1 MGYNILIVD
10 DSATTR
16 AMIRRALQLAQLPI
30 GQLYDAAN
38 GADALDILTC
48 LKVDLVLADLHMPQM
63 TGAEMT
69 QRMRADPTLHD
80 TPVIVISAEPSDQK
94 LESLKKDG
102 VQACIRKPF
111 TPEAVRDT
119 IVRIIGGPCHA

>member
-16 AMIRRALQLAQLPI
+16 AMIKRTLVLAQVPI
-30 GQLYDAAN
+30 GQLYDAAD
-38 GADALDILTC
+38 GKDALDILGC
-48 LKVDLVLADLHMPQM
+48 LKVDIVLADLNMPNM

-69 QRMRADPTLHD
+69 RLMRADPNTRA
-80 TPVIVISAEPSDQK
+80 TPVIVISAEPNAEK
-94 LESLKKDG
+94 LTRLKDDG

-111 TPEAVRDT
+111 TPEIIRDT
-119 IVRIIGGPCHA
+119 INNIIGERTHA

>member
-16 AMIRRALQLAQLPI
+16 AMIKRTLVLAQVPI
-30 GQLYDAAN
+30 GQLYDAAD
-38 GADALDILTC
+38 GKDALDILTC
-48 LKVDLVLADLHMPQM
+48 LKVDIVLADLNMPNM

-69 QRMRADPTLHD
+69 RLMRADPLMRG
-80 TPVIVISAEPSDQK
+80 TPVIVISAEPNAEK
-94 LESLKKDG
+94 LMRLKDDG

-111 TPEAVRDT
+111 TPEIIRDT
-119 IVRIIGGPCHA
+119 INNIIGERTHA